1 VTGERREQVPVS
13 GPDVRVG
20 IAHGFDPA
28 AIEAFRAISPR
39 LQLRIAV
46 GTDQAAIDQ
55 IGADELDAL
64 VGRSLPTDRSRTPS
78 LRWLQVLSAGVEHL
92 LGEGAAWPTEIALT
106 NARGAYATSIA
117 QYTIAAIL
125 RVAER
130 MDARREQQL
139 LGRWLDGE
147 EGLLGEPVRGR
158 TLVIVG
164 YGGIGREIARL
175 AAAFGMRVLA
185 VKANPTVRAD
195 DGFRAPGTGDPDG
208 SIPERIVGIEALP
221 EVARE
226 ADYVSIT
233 LPLTADSRGAVGRQ
247 ALAAL
252 PAHAWLVNTGR
263 GPVVDETAL
272 AEILAAKRI
281 GGAVL
286 DVFGEEPLPSSSPFW
301 RLPNVVI
308 TPHVSGAS
316 SRELAQLVG
325 ENLRRFVSGEA
336 LINRVDPQRGY

>member
-1 VTGERREQVPVS
+1 VTGTAQP
-13 GPDVRVG
+13 VRVG
-20 IAHGFDPA
+20 IAFDFDKA
-28 AIEAFRAISPR
+28 AIATFEAISPR
-39 LQLRIAV
+39 LQLRITQ
-46 GTDQAAIDQ
+46 GTDQAAIDAVSTADLDGL
-55 IGADELDAL
+55 IG
-64 VGRSLPTDRSRTPS
+64 RTLPSDRTRTPS

-92 LGEGAAWPTEIALT
+92 VGERAAWPADITLT

-130 MDARREQQL
+130 MDLRREQQL
-139 LGRWLDGE
+139 TGRWP
-147 EGLLGEPVRGR
+147 EGPEDAWLGDPVRGR

-175 AAAFGMRVLA
+175 AAAHGMRVIA
-185 VKANPTVRAD
+185 VKANPTVRID
-195 DGFRAPGTGDPDG
+195 NGFRAEGTGDPDG
-208 SIPERIVGIEALP
+208 AIPERIVGIESLR
-221 EVARE
+221 EVASE

-233 LPLTADSRGAVGRQ
+233 LPITVHSRGVVSRDV
-247 ALAAL
+247 LAAL
-252 PAHAWLVNTGR
+252 PGHAWLINTGR

-272 AEILAAKRI
+272 ADVLAAGSI

-286 DVFGEEPLPSSSPFW
+286 DVFGEEPLPPSSPFW

-316 SRELAQLVG
+316 SRELSQLVA
-325 ENLRRFVSGEA
+325 ENLRRFVAGEP
-336 LINRVDPQRGY
+336 LLNRVDPLRGY